1 MCHASIIPKLD
12 QQNHQM
18 RSNHPFVKKK
28 RMQVAAETGCTI
40 KQEKKEMMIMQLII
54 KLGSLNLRLGYGYM
68 ILQRVVN

>member
-1 MCHASIIPKLD
+1 
-12 QQNHQM
+12 
-18 RSNHPFVKKK
+18 
-28 RMQVAAETGCTI
+28 MQVAAETGCTI